1 MAGSALNL
9 SEWKIMENSWAKAL
23 SAGQKVKVDITIQ
36 YGGEMAARPTMF
48 NVTYWIDKKRF
59 TENFPN

>member
-1 MAGSALNL
+1 
-9 SEWKIMENSWAKAL
+9 MENRWARAL

-48 NVTYWIDKKRF
+48 NVTYWIDKERF